1 MPRPRGDGTP
11 AAPAN
16 RRKLTD
22 RYVRSIVPDL
32 SRAVAPYWDT
42 VVPALWLAVY
52 PSGKKTW
59 RVCYRRNALG
69 DGFALGDARSI
80 SVASARRI
88 AARVA
93 VEAAEGK
100 DPKAERRAARLAGT
114 FSELY
119 DRYVSEW
126 SRKRNKSWEQSDA
139 IARRVLI
146 PRWGKLRA
154 RAITRAD
161 VRALLGRIASPSA
174 ADAALAVASAVFTFG
189 VAMEV
194 IPFNP
199 ASGIARSPRRSRER
213 VLSDAELR
221 TLWPD
226 LDVAFRLVLLTGAR
240 PGEVFAMRAA
250 DVDGAVWTQPGSPD
264 GAWKGTKNGRTHSV
278 QLSEAAL
285 ALVADHLARPLARR
299 GCEERLKKL
308 ARRRGIEKLTPH
320 DFRRTFATIVARLGH
335 GRQAVTRLLNHADH
349 SVTGAYDRHHYSRED
364 AAITDAVAR
373 HVSRVVDGVETDDVV
388 VRLR

>member
-126 SRKRNKSWEQSDA
+126 SRRRNKSWEQSDA
-139 IARRVLI
+139 IAQRGIKTPRPPRSDRVAVRGRRGPRRRVGGLH
-146 PRWGKLRA
+146 LR
-154 RAITRAD
+154 
-161 VRALLGRIASPSA
+161 
-174 ADAALAVASAVFTFG
+174 
-189 VAMEV
+189 
-194 IPFNP
+194 
-199 ASGIARSPRRSRER
+199 RRDGGDP
-213 VLSDAELR
+213 VQ
-221 TLWPD
+221 
-226 LDVAFRLVLLTGAR
+226 
-240 PGEVFAMRAA
+240 PGERDRA
-250 DVDGAVWTQPGSPD
+250 QP
-264 GAWKGTKNGRTHSV
+264 A
-278 QLSEAAL
+278 
-285 ALVADHLARPLARR
+285 
-299 GCEERLKKL
+299 
-308 ARRRGIEKLTPH
+308 
-320 DFRRTFATIVARLGH
+320 
-335 GRQAVTRLLNHADH
+335 
-349 SVTGAYDRHHYSRED
+349 
-364 AAITDAVAR
+364 AVAR
-373 HVSRVVDGVETDDVV
+373 AGAVGRRTPNVVARPRRRVPAGPPDRRQAG
-388 VRLR
+388 